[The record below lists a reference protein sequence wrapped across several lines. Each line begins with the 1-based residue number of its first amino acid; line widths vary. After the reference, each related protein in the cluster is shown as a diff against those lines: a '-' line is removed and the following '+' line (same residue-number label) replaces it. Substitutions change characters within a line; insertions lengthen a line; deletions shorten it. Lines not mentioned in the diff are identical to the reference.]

1 MSRAYPANGC
11 ACIPGAL
18 FCDEPMGIVVP
29 MSEDL
34 CTLFLGG
41 DVMTG
46 RGVDQI
52 LPSPGDPRLW
62 ERYVSD
68 ARQYVVLAEQASGP
82 VPRPAPVDWPWGDAL
97 PLLDALAPDVRIV
110 NLETSVTARGVPAP
124 GKRVRYRMHPANVG
138 CLSAARLDICSLANN
153 HVLDFGPDGLADT
166 LDTLA
171 GADLATAGAGSGL
184 EAARRP
190 VVTGRVLLAACAD
203 TGSGVPPSWAAASER
218 PGVNLLPDLRPSTA
232 DALAARA
239 TAAANPTDVVVVSIH
254 WGPNWGYD
262 VPAGHVEF
270 AHRLIDAGVHV
281 VHGHSAHHP
290 LPIEIHRG
298 RLILYGCGDLIDD
311 YEGIS
316 GHERYRDDLRLL
328 YLPTIDVTEGRLTAL
343 RMAPMRA
350 RQLRLRHAGRDDA
363 EWLRDLLAGFSDR
376 EVHVDADGLLYVPC

>member
-1 MSRAYPANGC
+1 
-11 ACIPGAL
+11 
-18 FCDEPMGIVVP
+18 

-68 ARQYVVLAEQASGP
+68 ARQYVELAERASGP
-82 VPRPAPVDWPWGDAL
+82 VPQPAPVDWPWGDAL
-97 PLLDALAPDVRIV
+97 PLLDDLAPDARIV
-110 NLETSVTARGVPAP
+110 NLETSVTARGTPAP
-124 GKRVRYRMHPANVG
+124 GKHIHYRMHPANVG

-166 LDTLA
+166 LDALA
-171 GADLATAGAGSGL
+171 SEGLVTTGAGVNL
-184 EAARRP
+184 EDARLP
-190 VVTGRVLLAACAD
+190 VVSGPAVVAACAD
-203 TGSGVPPSWAAASER
+203 TGSGVPPGWAAANDR
-218 PGVNLLPDLRPSTA
+218 PGVEVLPDLGAAIA

-239 TAAANPTDVVVVSIH
+239 TAAAHPTAIVVVSIH

-262 VPAGHVEF
+262 VPAEHVEF

-290 LPIEIHRG
+290 LPIEIYRG

-316 GHERYRDDLRLL
+316 GHEQYRDDLRLL
-328 YLPTIDVTEGRLTAL
+328 YLPTIDLTEGRLTAL
-343 RMAPMRA
+343 RMAPMQA
-350 RQLRLRHAGRDDA
+350 RQLRLRHADRPDT
-363 EWLRDLLAGFSDR
+363 EWLRDLLAGLSGR
-376 EVHVDADGLLYVPC
+376 EMRIDADGLLDVPC